1 MPGASCVSEPVKWWT
16 ASSRPGTRGRRLSSG
31 RCWPGGGAAG
41 TGPSPGGS
49 GSSSSTPRRR
59 PSRPDGRCTRSSSP
73 SRSCARWAPER
84 RWPVSGIRSTRPA
97 SPACSPRR
105 RDSSR
110 EWGWETGGCSGT
122 DGRSRCRCSGFSWS
136 TNPATTSPPA
146 GTTSTHRRHFSFRFR
161 RLSHRSGASAPSSAS
176 AVRCSIDASFST
188 WARRDRWRDSSW
200 PLRSW
205 SGAIPSRVG
214 GAPPPGGVGGPPG
227 AARARWGFSWCP
239 SVSGWGYRLSEVG
252 VAPPLGVIGH
262 SAIAGWVEFA
272 GQPIGLGE
280 SLLTHWVRLA
290 VLPGTGVVHLSLPA
304 FAGWVGAFI
313 TGLNLLPLSQL
324 DGGHVLYGLLG
335 RHQRVV
341 AGATVLLL
349 LLLAQYSLSWLVWVA
364 MTFLIGGG
372 RWTHPSVVVPEREV
386 PAGRRWVGLA
396 CVAVFLITFVPIPF
410 GR

>member
-1 MPGASCVSEPVKWWT
+1 MDELLPLLDAW
-16 ASSRPGTRGRRLSSG
+16 RIMRLGTREVVDGLVAPRHQGPSPELRKVLAGWRGGWYWAEPGRQRIILIHSTAEAKPPRWSLHAFLFAVTIVCSLGAGAALAGVWYPFNAPGFAGVFTAAARFFTGVGLGDWRLLGYGWTFAVPLLGILLVHESG
-31 RCWPGGGAAG
+31 HYVAARRYDIDASPPFFLPIPPTLSPIGSLGAFIRLRSPVLDRRQLLDVGAAG
-41 TGPSPGGS
+41 PL
-49 GSSSSTPRRR
+49 
-59 PSRPDGRCTRSSSP
+59 
-73 SRSCARWAPER
+73 A
-84 RWPVSGIRSTRPA
+84 
-97 SPACSPRR
+97 
-105 RDSSR
+105 
-110 EWGWETGGCSGT
+110 
-122 DGRSRCRCSGFSWS
+122 GFVV
-136 TNPATTSPPA
+136 
-146 GTTSTHRRHFSFRFR
+146 
-161 RLSHRSGASAPSSAS
+161 
-176 AVRCSIDASFST
+176 AVAV
-188 WARRDRWRDSSW
+188 
-200 PLRSW
+200 L
-205 SGAIPSRVG
+205 V
-214 GAPPPGGVGGPPG
+214 
-227 AARARWGFSWCP
+227 
-239 SVSGWGYRLSEVG
+239 WGYRLSEVG